1 MLKIRYFHVVLFL
14 FLFFVAAESIGQ
26 SRLKGNPSFLYDL
39 MAKDVFFKPY
49 LDNPEKYEIQIIYTQ
64 IDRNSQNNPNFTQY
78 DYRLDSRQ
86 FFNPASLV
94 KWPLIL
100 LGMEKVNNLN
110 EKFGVSIYNKIGFSS
125 ASRKR
130 HSGSVDRLAPDKK
143 SRLVNYIKEMIL
155 VSDNNAYNRMYDFL
169 GQEYINNRLTEM
181 GYDSLRILHRF
192 DDCTLE
198 QNRTTPSV
206 SFYNKKGVLIYKQ
219 PSATNPIQLSNPLG
233 EIFKGGKDYSHF
245 NNAPLQNINDMM
257 LYVFF
262 KESVPQ
268 QQRFNLTESDYRLL
282 YKYTAMHPA
291 ESEFNVFKKKKQ
303 RYPVHLKKYLYYGK
317 DSSKPNLPGLRIHNM
332 VGESHGTLS
341 DVAYFVNPSTG
352 VEFMLSAVI
361 NTCDG
366 DITPANYHYKDV
378 GFPFLERLGEMI
390 YQYELQRK

>member
-1 MLKIRYFHVVLFL
+1 
-14 FLFFVAAESIGQ
+14 
-26 SRLKGNPSFLYDL
+26 

-78 DYRLDSRQ
+78 DYRLDNRQ

-100 LGMEKVNNLN
+100 LGMENVNNLN

-169 GQEYINNRLTEM
+169 GQGYINNRLTEM

-192 DDCTLE
+192 DDCTVE

-219 PSATNPIQLSNPLG
+219 PSTTNPIQLSNPLG
-233 EIFKGGKDYSHF
+233 EIVKGGKDYSYF

-268 QQRFNLTESDYRLL
+268 QKRFNLTESDYRLL

-291 ESEFNVFKKKKQ
+291 ESEFYVFKKKKK

-317 DSSKPNLPGLRIHNM
+317 DSSKPNIPGLRIHNM

-390 YQYELQRK
+390 YQYELHRK